1 MILPVRPPL
10 RRGQVYSRRRVHWSL
25 EVSLRFG
32 RLGPRLRL
40 HLGSSRAR
48 VRPLRMRLG
57 VMRAQ
62 PRATLLRR
70 SHDVRRRPRSH
81 AMTHSD
87 DVRLRSD
94 RGVTRWDQDDRRG
107 LTCSGTPVEC
117 CPSPVCSDTVHSFHP
132 LYLQP
137 CIPFLRDSEYMLSL
151 FATLRD
157 DNPSPTLVNGEQDF

>member
-1 MILPVRPPL
+1 MVRFIQEGGFIGPWKSACDL
-10 RRGQVYSRRRVHWSL
+10 VDSALAFVYTWGAVAH
-25 EVSLRFG
+25 
-32 RLGPRLRL
+32 
-40 HLGSSRAR
+40 GSALCGCASELCERSQEQPFSEEATTC
-48 VRPLRMRLG
+48 VG
-57 VMRAQ
+57 V
-62 PRATLLRR
+62 
-70 SHDVRRRPRSH
+70 RPRSH